1 MRSLLC
7 PKVWAGASARR
18 ADGLQAGHIRSGVGG
33 AIAPSGTMN
42 MSDFWVPDLWIIVT
56 VLAAAFQTVRF
67 MLQKVLAT
75 ATLSAAGA
83 TFSRFVYSAPFIAVL
98 LTAYIHLTEASVP
111 ALDLRFWAFGLLGG
125 TTQIL
130 ATICVVLLFKERNF
144 AVGITFKKTEV
155 IQTVLVGA
163 LLLGEFV
170 SAGGFAAIALGVGGL
185 FLLSGG
191 KDARGIHLSDLRNR
205 AAGLGI
211 ASGILFAFSAVS
223 YRGAT
228 LTLAVEDPV
237 LRAAVTLMAVV
248 AMQTVIMAVWL
259 ALRERGEIARVWR
272 ARRVA
277 VWIGLTSMGGSLCWF
292 TAFSL
297 QNAAYVQAV
306 GQVEMILSVIA
317 STLFF
322 REKISAREAAGMA
335 ILVASILLL
344 IVVV

>member
-1 MRSLLC
+1 
-7 PKVWAGASARR
+7 
-18 ADGLQAGHIRSGVGG
+18 
-33 AIAPSGTMN
+33 MN
-42 MSDFWVPDLWIIVT
+42 MPDLWILVT
-56 VLAAAFQTVRF
+56 LLAAAFQTVRF

-75 ATLSAAGA
+75 ATLTPAGA
-83 TFSRFVYSAPFIAVL
+83 TFSRFIYSAPFIAL
-98 LTAYIHLTEASVP
+98 LLVVYMRATQASLP

-130 ATICVVLLFKERNF
+130 ATVCVVMLFKARNF

-155 IQTVLVGA
+155 IQTVLVGV
-163 LLLGEFV
+163 LLLGELV
-170 SAGGFAAIALGVGGL
+170 SWGGFAAIALGLVGL
-185 FLLSGG
+185 LLLSGG
-191 KDARGIHLSDLRNR
+191 KEARGFHLSDLRNR

-228 LTLAVEDPV
+228 LELATDDPL
-237 LRAAVTLMAVV
+237 LRAGVTLMAVV
-248 AMQTVIMAVWL
+248 TMQTLIMAVWL
-259 ALRERGEIARVWR
+259 YFRERGEMMRVWR

-292 TAFSL
+292 IAFTL
-297 QNAAYVQAV
+297 QNAAYVKAL
-306 GQVEMILSVIA
+306 GQVELILSVLA

-322 REKISAREAAGMA
+322 REKITLREACGMA

-344 IVVV
+344 ILVI